1 MPFEDIQEYES
12 ETSRGTIK
20 ARFIEMEN
28 GFLVLISESDKFR
41 LGASAIAI
49 PPGQGRQSPSSKAE
63 FSIGV
68 EDALVRTIA
77 ERLAAWTNQMC
88 MLVLGIKD
96 IDRALMMEIMS
107 FLKMHLV
114 S

>member
-1 MPFEDIQEYES
+1 MSHDDIQEFES
-12 ETSRGTIK
+12 ETSRGKIK
-20 ARFIEMEN
+20 ARFIQMEN
-28 GFLVLISESDKFR
+28 GLLVMITESEKYR
-41 LGASAIAI
+41 LGVSAIAI
-49 PPGQGRQSPSSKAE
+49 PPGQGRSSPSSKSE
-63 FSIGV
+63 FSVGV
-68 EDALVRTIA
+68 EDALVRSIA

-88 MLVLGIKD
+88 MLVLGMKE